1 MPAQPLL
8 SVRGEHTKIPIA
20 LRILHRYFITG
31 QQLRGPGDNATF
43 LHHATVDYRARPY
56 TKLTRR
62 KWERL
67 ARRHAAITVPFWL
80 ALWAVTPWVEL
91 WALWAYLAALVLG
104 ASSWGVLRVRTAWR
118 GRRLNKEWVDPAARV
133 LSEILGTRYVRRS
146 ARRGIQLPEGWG
158 AGRVGQQERLAA
170 RVQIPVGTPLS
181 VALKRK
187 ITENVGARL
196 GIPAPVSA
204 DWREFGND
212 VCVELYA
219 APLPPDKV
227 TWADLRRAIAEAPED
242 VVVVGRKT
250 GGHLVQVSLSEDS
263 PHVLMSGAAG
273 TGKTVLG
280 RVFMVQRA
288 IRGDGLVILDPKR
301 FSHWRWAGGGKLPT
315 DRVIYAYRDADLH
328 DAWMAVGE
336 EIRRRIELP
345 EDELEQQRR
354 VFVVVEEANVQ
365 TKKLQ
370 RYWRGV
376 RKELMLAAKLAQAD
390 DGPFDPADLDP
401 PVQSPAIVAMQES
414 VCMGREIKI
423 HVVVMAQRA
432 SANVFGGNGG
442 DIRESFQGGRFIAR
456 WDRKLWK
463 MLVDTL
469 AYVACPT
476 GPRGIW
482 GLAQGED
489 FHIFRV
495 PWLSEPDALA
505 EVLAS
510 GPVHG
515 PVLGPQSGHG
525 QVDSWTVPAVGQAVK
540 LADALGQLPGQD
552 GPARLTLEGLR
563 TAAGRPGFPVPLD
576 KPDGTPYGRTEA
588 RLYDLDELIRWRE
601 ESRQLAG

>member
-8 SVRGEHTKIPIA
+8 SVRGEHARFPLP
-20 LRILHRYFITG
+20 LRILWRYFVTG
-31 QQLRGPGDNATF
+31 QQLRGPGDNATLF
-43 LHHATVDYRARPY
+43 HHATVDYRARPY
-56 TKLTRR
+56 VRLTRR

-67 ARRHAAITVPFWL
+67 ARRHAAVTVPLWL
-80 ALWAVTPWVEL
+80 AVLAATPWSAL
-91 WALWAYLAALVLG
+91 WVLWAYLAAAGSVAG
-104 ASSWGVLRVRTAWR
+104 AWGVRRASLAWKHR
-118 GRRLNKEWVDPAARV
+118 QTNREWIDPAARV
-133 LSEILGTRYVRRS
+133 LSTILGTRYVRRA
-146 ARRGIQLPEGWG
+146 ARRGIQLPAGWG
-158 AGRVGQQERLAA
+158 AGRVGEQERLAA
-170 RVQIPVGTPLS
+170 RVAIPPGTALS
-181 VALKRK
+181 VALRK
-187 ITENVGARL
+187 KIVENVGARL

-204 DWREFGND
+204 DWREFGTD

-219 APLPPDKV
+219 APLPPAEV
-227 TWADLRRAIAEAPED
+227 TWADLLPAIARAADD
-242 VVVVGRKT
+242 VVIVGRKT
-250 GGHLVQVSLSEDS
+250 GGHLVQVSLTEDS
-263 PHVLMSGAAG
+263 PHFVMSGAAG

-288 IRGDGLVILDPKR
+288 MRGDGLVILDPKR

-328 DAWMAVGE
+328 EAWLAVGE
-336 EIRRRIELP
+336 EIKRRIELP
-345 EDELEQQRR
+345 EEELEQQRR

-376 RKELMLAAKLAQAD
+376 RKELMLAAKQAQAD
-390 DGPFDPADLDP
+390 DAPFDPADLDP

-469 AYVACPT
+469 AYVACPS

-495 PWLSEPDALA
+495 PWLSEQDALA
-505 EVLAS
+505 TVLDS

-515 PVLGPQSGHG
+515 PVLGAQHGHG
-525 QVDSWTVPAVGQAVK
+525 QVDSVAMPAIGSAVT
-540 LADALGQLPGQD
+540 LATALDMLPGQD
-552 GPARLTLEGLR
+552 GPAALSLAGLR
-563 TAAGRPGFPVPLD
+563 TAAGRDGFPAPLA
-576 KPDGTPYGRTEA
+576 KPDGSEYGRTEA
-588 RLYDLDELIRWRE
+588 RLYDLDELINWRRGVRE
-601 ESRQLAG
+601 LAG